1 MGAMVVL
8 TEDSVGNVTV
18 GDNLYGAVVVAQL
31 LLGDDI
37 GVVAVHM
44 AVDADDVVHNTL
56 YGAHVGRHHHNSHI
70 VAEVVQQVI

>member
-1 MGAMVVL
+1 MVL
-8 TEDSVGNVTV
+8 AEDGVGKVTV
-18 GDNLYGAVVVAQL
+18 GDHLYGAVVVAQL

-44 AVDADDVVHNTL
+44 AVDADDVVHDTR
-56 YGAHVGRHHHNSHI
+56 YSAHVVRHHHNSHI